1 MSTGIWIAASGARS
15 QMTAL
20 DATANNV
27 ANATTTAFRAE
38 QTVFQE
44 HLIDAQRTGAARDNM
59 RYNGVPEVAT
69 DVSGGP
75 IKVTD
80 RPLDFAIRND
90 AFFAVRTPQGERY
103 TRAGNLYVAPDGALS
118 LQDGTRVVN
127 TAGQPILLPNRGQGA
142 TINGEGGVEVNGEP
156 VGQLRFVR
164 FANARGLERQGHT
177 LFVPTARS
185 GAPTPVAAQLETG
198 AVEMANLSVVKGM
211 TDMVSTTRTFDA
223 ISKVIETFR
232 DVDHRAANDIM
243 RRR

>member
-1 MSTGIWIAASGARS
+1 VSTGIWIAASGAVS

-27 ANATTTAFRAE
+27 ANATTTGFRAE

-44 HLIDAQRTGAARDNM
+44 HLIDVQRTGNARENM
-59 RYNGVPEVAT
+59 RYNGVPVIAT
-69 DVSGGP
+69 DISTGS
-75 IKVTD
+75 IKVTN
-80 RPLDFAIRND
+80 RALDFAIRND
-90 AFFAVRTPQGERY
+90 TFFAVQTPQGERY
-103 TRAGNLYVAPDGALS
+103 TRGGNLYVDPDGAIS

-127 TAGQPILLPNRGQGA
+127 TAGQPIFVPNQGQGA
-142 TINGEGGVEVNGEP
+142 SVNGEGGIEVNGEP

-164 FANARGLERQGHT
+164 FADTRGLDRQGHT

-185 GAPTPVAAQLETG
+185 GAPAPAIAQVETG
-198 AVEMANLSVVKGM
+198 TLEMANVSVVKGM
-211 TDMVSTTRTFDA
+211 TDMVTTSRSFDA

-232 DVDHRAANDIM
+232 DVDQRAANDIM